1 MILGGQCIT
10 FGGESMAIGH
20 HRFLPAAAALTVLLA
35 GCNTEGPAYDLPAG
49 IYDQIVDMTT
59 TLGFSPQT
67 VTIKAGQVVLWRN
80 QSLFAHTVT
89 FDRSAAGDPNDV
101 VIPVGAEPFAS
112 GDIPQG
118 ETFAHKFTVP
128 GTYRYV
134 CLKHEG
140 QGMAGTIIVTQ

>member
-1 MILGGQCIT
+1 MKNRMPIARYRL
-10 FGGESMAIGH
+10 
-20 HRFLPAAAALTVLLA
+20 LPAAAGFSLLLA
-35 GCNTEGPAYDLPAG
+35 GCNTGGPAYDLPPG

-59 TLGFSPQT
+59 TLNFSPQT

-89 FDRSAAGDPNDV
+89 FDRTQAASPVDAV
-101 VIPVGAEPFAS
+101 VPPGAEPFSS
-112 GDIPQG
+112 GDIPPG

-140 QGMAGTIIVTQ
+140 ESMTGTLIVTP

>member
-1 MILGGQCIT
+1 MPTARRRLVPT
-10 FGGESMAIGH
+10 
-20 HRFLPAAAALTVLLA
+20 AAALAALLA
-35 GCNTEGPAYDLPAG
+35 GCNTGGPAYDLPPG

-59 TLGFSPQT
+59 TLTFSPQT
-67 VTIKAGQVVLWRN
+67 VTIKTDQVVLWRN

-89 FDRSAAGDPNDV
+89 FDRSAADNPNDV
-101 VIPVGAEPFAS
+101 FVPVGAEPFSS
-112 GDIPQG
+112 GDIPPG

-140 QGMAGTIIVTQ
+140 ESMTGTIIVTQ

>member
-1 MILGGQCIT
+1 MRT
-10 FGGESMAIGH
+10 AR
-20 HRFLPAAAALTVLLA
+20 HRLYPAAALAALLA
-35 GCNTEGPAYDLPAG
+35 GCNTSGPAYDLPPG

-59 TLGFSPQT
+59 TLSFSPQT
-67 VTIKAGQVVLWRN
+67 VSIKAGQVVLWRN

-89 FDRSAAGDPNDV
+89 FDRSAADDPNDV
-101 VIPVGAEPFAS
+101 VVPVGAEPFSS
-112 GDIPQG
+112 GDIPPG

-140 QGMAGTIIVTQ
+140 QSMTGTIIVTQ

>member
-1 MILGGQCIT
+1 
-10 FGGESMAIGH
+10 MAIAP
-20 HRFLPAAAALTVLLA
+20 RRLRPAAAALAILLA
-35 GCNTEGPAYDLPAG
+35 GCNTSGPAYDLPAG

-67 VTIKAGQVVLWRN
+67 VSVRTGQVVLWRN
-80 QSLFAHTVT
+80 QSLFSHTVT
-89 FDRSAAGDPNDV
+89 FDRSAADDPNDV
-101 VIPVGAEPFAS
+101 VVPVGAEPFSS
-112 GDIPQG
+112 GDIPPG

-140 QGMAGTIIVTQ
+140 ERMTGTIIVTQ

>member
-1 MILGGQCIT
+1 
-10 FGGESMAIGH
+10 MAIGH

-140 QGMAGTIIVTQ
+140 QGMTGTIIVTQ

>member
-1 MILGGQCIT
+1 MPIVRRRV
-10 FGGESMAIGH
+10 A
-20 HRFLPAAAALTVLLA
+20 PAAATLFLLLA
-35 GCNTEGPAYDLPAG
+35 GCNTSGPAYDLPPG
-49 IYDQIVDMTT
+49 IYDQIVDMTS

-67 VTIKAGQVVLWRN
+67 VSIRADQVVLWRN

-89 FDRSAAGDPNDV
+89 FDRAQADDPNDV
-101 VIPVGAEPFAS
+101 VVPVGAEPFAS
-112 GDIPQG
+112 GDIPPG

-140 QGMAGTIIVTQ
+140 EGMTGTIIVSQ